1 MFNKH
6 SYSRSSAKQMRILVC
21 REEVRKQTCYPSS
34 WLGLMLIMQ
43 LVLRDVE
50 ERGRDI
56 EGVIKQW
63 FAFVK
68 PNFESYVE
76 PQRKVAGTAIFAS
89 PIFDLSRADY
99 HSDII

>member
-1 MFNKH
+1 
-6 SYSRSSAKQMRILVC
+6 MRILVC
-21 REEVRKQTCYPSS
+21 QEEVRKQKCFPSA
-34 WLGLMLIMQ
+34 WLGLMLVTQ
-43 LVLRDVE
+43 PVLRDVE

-76 PQRKVAGTAIFAS
+76 PQRKVAGI
-89 PIFDLSRADY
+89 
-99 HSDII
+99 